1 LNKYYY
7 NLKMVH
13 VIFDTSTVGY
23 DDFIQT
29 GGGVLS
35 TEPNDSGGFNYF
47 RGSPPFQRGYGIQG
61 GAGVGD
67 VFRGIWRFFLPIL
80 SKAGTAIS
88 AEALNTGQRILDKIK
103 EGEPL
108 KSSVLSEGKK
118 GIDTVL
124 DQGGFPKQF
133 GSGFPRKRRATRR
146 KPALIPNHQ
155 TIIGSTITKP
165 LAHSKKRLRSDAF
178 GLY

>member
-1 LNKYYY
+1 
-7 NLKMVH
+7 MVH

-29 GGGVLS
+29 GGGIMSGES
-35 TEPNDSGGFNYF
+35 TENFF
-47 RGSPPFQRGYGIQG
+47 RGSSPYQRGYGIQG
-61 GAGVGD
+61 GAGIGD

-80 SKAGTAIS
+80 NRAGTTIGT
-88 AEALNTGQRILDKIK
+88 EALNTGQRILEKIK
-103 EGEPL
+103 EGEPI
-108 KSSVLSEGKK
+108 KNSILSEGKK

-124 DQGGFPKQF
+124 EQGGLPKQF
-133 GSGFPRKRRATRR
+133 GTGIKRRASR
-146 KPALIPNHQ
+146 KKTILNHQ
-155 TIIGSTITKP
+155 MLIGRAITKP